1 MTISPFLSLHFS
13 LTHANTH
20 THFVALSLTLT
31 FISLIHFPISALLE
45 YLSRPPLFS
54 LYGPNSNNTN
64 THTDGDD
71 LGDIF
76 GSKKGPPSSSLPPP
90 PPSYQKMSSVEESV
104 MPLSS
109 SSSSSTQAV
118 SIRPSFSRTLGSS
131 SSERGGSG
139 DIIIKLPFIPSVL

>member
-1 MTISPFLSLHFS
+1 MTMCCTFHLTLFVMPSLSLS
-13 LTHANTH
+13 LSPS
-20 THFVALSLTLT
+20 LSLCL
-31 FISLIHFPISALLE
+31 SLSHLISALLE
-45 YLSRPPLFS
+45 FLSRPPLFS

-104 MPLSS
+104 MPSSS

-139 DIIIKLPFIPSVL
+139 DMIIELSFFPSVL